1 MIPRE
6 ALALSA
12 LARQLTPEATKEVL
26 VRASDLRGSLLHATL
41 PARRPDRP
49 APSATLWAP
58 NARAVE
64 RSGDYET
71 QLLSRAADGGFP
83 NGPSRNGVLSQD
95 GRVARTAAFESD
107 ASNIVAGDSNGP
119 TDVFVVERTA
129 GYSRTG
135 RRGATGGR
143 DRLPR
148 DRRTRRTGARTGP
161 PSRRPSSDGGRPQ
174 TAPRCVAFVS
184 EASNLVRGDTNG
196 RPDAFVYWLGSGAVQ
211 RVSVASDG
219 SQANGSSYDV
229 AVDGACTRV
238 AFTADA
244 TNLAQTTGGGSAHP
258 NYKAVKTG
266 ATPGGVRQVYA
277 RVLRAEKS
285 RDRGLVGLTY
295 LASASDSGVPGN
307 RDSDG
312 PSWSL
317 RTSQVL
323 AFTSTAGNL
332 DARDRNGVEDV
343 YVSAA
348 QAVKRRFGKK
358 GGKRPSLPW
367 LDPRVR
373 VISVNPASQRAGNG
387 RSMQASASDQSCF
400 VIFTTAAS
408 DVIPGDTGPT
418 TDIAR
423 ADIRGFLRSRGVLR
437 FDPPGCRKVGEGG
450 APAGDRI
457 RITKVARGNGP
468 SNRAAER
475 GRRRLRRFASAA
487 ADFSGVT
494 GSDATATASS
504 TRSCGR
510 AAATSSVS
518 SRRSPRATGS
528 AASSRCPPTTRTR
541 ARSSTTSC
549 SRPRPPSPTSRSSRG
564 RDRSGSR
571 AWAGRSQ
578 PPRATRRSTRS
589 TCATSA
595 RRRSG
600 AVRPGPQANGGRREG
615 REGTPP
621 RVVTRGRSP
630 AFRTPPFPRR
640 CRSAR
645 LPVTV
650 AGRPVV
656 ARAISDAGREG
667 PVTN

>member
-1 MIPRE
+1 MPRCL
-6 ALALSA
+6 LAV
-12 LARQLTPEATKEVL
+12 PIVL
-26 VRASDLRGSLLHATL
+26 LL
-41 PARRPDRP
+41 
-49 APSATLWAP
+49 SATLWEPAT
-58 NARAVE
+58 ARAVE

-107 ASNIVAGDSNGP
+107 ASNIVAGDSNGL
-119 TDVFVVERTA
+119 TDVFVVDRTA
-129 GYSRTG
+129 GYSGTG
-135 RRGATGGR
+135 SPWRNG
-143 DRLPR
+143 
-148 DRRTRRTGARTGP
+148 RTRIASRGIGGP
-161 PSRRPSSDGGRPQ
+161 ANGRSYGPAISGDSSSDGGRPQ

-219 SQANGSSYDV
+219 SQSNGSSYDV

-244 TNLAQTTGGGSAHP
+244 TNLAQTTSGGSAHP
-258 NYKAVKTG
+258 NYKGVKTG
-266 ATPGGVRQVYA
+266 ATPGGVKQVYV

-295 LASASDSGVPGN
+295 LASASGSGVPGN
-307 RDSDG
+307 RDSYG

-358 GGKRPSLPW
+358 GSKRRSLPW

-437 FDPPGCRKVGEGG
+437 FDPPGCRKVGDGG
-450 APAGDRI
+450 APAGDRV

-468 SNRAAER
+468 SNEPRSA
-475 GRRRLRRFASAA
+475 GGGDYVVFASAA
-487 ADFSGVT
+487 SDFSGVT
-494 GSDATATASS
+494 ALLRDGNGVVDSFLWSGRRDVVRLQSAISS
-504 TRSCGR
+504 RYGVGGQLALPSYNPYPSSVINYILFETSTPFADLALVQRTRPQWLKSMGGEI
-510 AAATSSVS
+510 AAAQS
-518 SRRSPRATGS
+518 
-528 AASSRCPPTTRTR
+528 
-541 ARSSTTSC
+541 
-549 SRPRPPSPTSRSSRG
+549 
-564 RDRSGSR
+564 D
-571 AWAGRSQ
+571 
-578 PPRATRRSTRS
+578 
-589 TCATSA
+589 
-595 RRRSG
+595 
-600 AVRPGPQANGGRREG
+600 
-615 REGTPP
+615 
-621 RVVTRGRSP
+621 P
-630 AFRTPPFPRR
+630 AFHQIYLRYLGAKT
-640 CRSAR
+640 
-645 LPVTV
+645 
-650 AGRPVV
+650 
-656 ARAISDAGREG
+656 
-667 PVTN
+667 